1 MKKRELLLD
10 ILSAPKWSGPSY
22 IIGEFVGRINITTI
36 ASMVYHRANP
46 IDIDHFR
53 KCRGMNG

>member
-22 IIGEFVGRINITTI
+22 IIGEFVGENKHNNNR
-36 ASMVYHRANP
+36 
-46 IDIDHFR
+46 F
-53 KCRGMNG
+53 NGLSLCKSH